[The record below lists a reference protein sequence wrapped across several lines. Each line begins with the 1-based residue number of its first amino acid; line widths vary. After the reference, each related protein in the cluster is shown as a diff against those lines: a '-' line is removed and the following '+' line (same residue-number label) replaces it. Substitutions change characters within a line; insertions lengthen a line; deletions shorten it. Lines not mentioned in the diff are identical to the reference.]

1 MKTFTRIE
9 PTSRFKVGGRFK
21 RTVVVKRF
29 RTDDELEHEF
39 TTFNDNDRHGVA
51 ILALTPDNQVITS
64 LQFRP
69 GRERHLYE
77 LPGGGVNPGEDP
89 EDAARRELLEESGYA
104 PGELVALGSF
114 SWDAYTNLTSYY
126 FLATNCRP
134 AERETV
140 DALETEQ
147 GLETRLISINQL
159 IDNAKNDAMSDAV
172 AVLMAYDVLKERK
185 GKVE

>member
-9 PTSRFKVGGRFK
+9 PTSRFEVGDRFK

-29 RTDDELEHEF
+29 RTDDGLQHEF
-39 TTFNDNDRHGVA
+39 TTFNDNDYHGVA

-69 GRERHLYE
+69 GRERHIYE
-77 LPGGGVNPGEDP
+77 LPGGGINPDEDP
-89 EDAARRELLEESGYA
+89 EDAARRELLEESGYV

-134 AERETV
+134 AEREDI
-140 DALETEQ
+140 DALEAEQ
-147 GLETRLISINQL
+147 GLETVLISIDQL
-159 IDNAKNDAMSDAV
+159 ISNAKNDNMSDAV
-172 AVLMAYDVLKERK
+172 AVLMAYDILQERK
-185 GKVE
+185 GK